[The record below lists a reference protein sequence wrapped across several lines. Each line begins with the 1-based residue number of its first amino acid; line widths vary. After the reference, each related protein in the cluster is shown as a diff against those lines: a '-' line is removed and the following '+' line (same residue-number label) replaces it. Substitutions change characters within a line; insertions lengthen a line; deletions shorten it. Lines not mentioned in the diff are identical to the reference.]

1 MSEIHELTAQQ
12 RERLKTIFENAI
24 ALPPSDRHE
33 FAAAASADDAGLQVE
48 LLALIEAYAGSD
60 EYFEKLAGEL
70 VTPVIQAVVE
80 EPDESFGVGQ
90 TVSHYEVIEKIGRGG
105 MGVVYK
111 ARDTRLGRTVALKFL
126 PQRHAA
132 NPVAR
137 DRLLAEAQAA
147 SALDHPNIGVVY
159 EIGETESERPF
170 IAMAWYEGETLK
182 EKVGRG
188 QLSVPEVQSV
198 AAQLG
203 SALAAAHSAGIV
215 HCDVKPANVLVTKP
229 GAVKLVDFGIAKL
242 VSAEAAG
249 EGTTAGT
256 PAYMSPEQTR
266 GSPIDARTDLWSLGV
281 LLYESLTG
289 RRPFRGE
296 TDAIVVEN
304 IQTAEPDPIALSRPD
319 APAGLCRVVECC
331 LRKDAAE
338 RYQSADEFSEALRRI
353 EADDRQG
360 DRAMSPA
367 VPWSGT
373 RRYRWALVAV
383 PVILIA
389 AAVWQGTDYARRAPA
404 PDVAGA
410 TAEPI
415 TVAVIPFA
423 NRDSVASEEH
433 LVSGFTDEVLGTLG
447 SAGGLRVIARSSS
460 AALARQGLSPIAIG
474 QSLGAGAIVQGN
486 VARVGQRLHVSVQ
499 LQGVADGAVI
509 WSREYDRPV
518 DEAFAVQQEVSGSI
532 VRALDPAGI
541 GTSLATQ
548 ARRPTYDSDAYEMYL
563 KGRLSWSQR
572 TERDLEQALAYF
584 GGALDRDPGFAL
596 AHSGMAA
603 AYMNMSNFGFMPPEV
618 ALARADVASARAI
631 ALDSSSVDAAAVR
644 GYALASLRRYAESEA
659 EFERATQLN
668 PRYPW
673 THHYYALLLMML
685 GREDEATR
693 QIRSA
698 LTLDPLSL
706 PANATLGILFGMRG
720 MHVQARAQ
728 YEHAMSLSPD
738 FALTRQYFGALAASE
753 GRYAE
758 AIELLE
764 PAVKSA
770 PRFPGVR
777 ATLAY
782 AYSRGGRH
790 ADSRRVAAELRASVR
805 DERAR
810 LNLALGHA
818 LLGNPDTAFA
828 MLQTARWDVPTLIE
842 LRANPLLS
850 GFRADPRYRVLLAKH
865 GLKP

>member
-1 MSEIHELTAQQ
+1 MSEIHELSAKQ
-12 RERLKTIFENAI
+12 RERLQTIFEDAI
-24 ALPPSDRHE
+24 ALPPSDRPG
-33 FAAAASADDAGLQVE
+33 FASAASADDAVLEAE
-48 LLALIEAYAGSD
+48 LLSLIEAYGRNDA
-60 EYFEKLAGEL
+60 YFERLAGEL
-70 VTPVIQAVVE
+70 VTPVIMAVVH

-90 TVSHYEVIEKIGRGG
+90 AVSHYEVIEKIGRGG

-137 DRLLAEAQAA
+137 DRLLSEAQAA

-182 EKVGRG
+182 DKVGRG
-188 QLSVPEVQSV
+188 KLSIPEILNV

-242 VSAEAAG
+242 ASAEAAG
-249 EGTTAGT
+249 DGATAGT

-266 GSPIDARTDLWSLGV
+266 GQAIDARTDLWSLGV

-296 TDAIVVEN
+296 SDSAVVEN
-304 IQTAEPDPIALSRPD
+304 IQTAEPDPVAVSRPD
-319 APAGLCRVVECC
+319 APAELCRVVERC

-338 RYQSADEFSEALRRI
+338 RFQSADEFSEVLRRI
-353 EADDRQG
+353 ETANRQSEG
-360 DRAMSPA
+360 GASPA
-367 VPWSGT
+367 MPGIAT

-383 PVILIA
+383 PVILLA

-404 PDVAGA
+404 RAVAGA

-415 TVAVIPFA
+415 IVAVIPFA
-423 NRDSVASEEH
+423 NRDSVASDEH
-433 LVSGFTDEVLGTLG
+433 LVSGFTDEVIGTLG
-447 SAGGLRVIARSSS
+447 SADALRVIERSSS
-460 AALARQGLSPIAIG
+460 AALARRGLSPIAIG
-474 QSLGAGAIVQGN
+474 QSLGAGAIVQGE
-486 VARVGQRLHVSVQ
+486 VARIGKRLHVSVQ
-499 LQGVADGAVI
+499 LTGVADGAVL

-518 DEAFAVQQEVSGSI
+518 NEAFAVQQDVSVSI
-532 VRALDPAGI
+532 LRALDPAGVRS
-541 GTSLATQ
+541 SLAQ

-563 KGRLSWSQR
+563 KGRLSWSHR
-572 TERDLEQALAYF
+572 TKAGHEQALAYF

-603 AYMNMSNFGFMPPEV
+603 AYLSMSNFGYMPPEV

-644 GYALASLRRYAESEA
+644 GYLLASLRRYAESEA
-659 EFERATQLN
+659 EFARATRLN

-685 GREDEATR
+685 GREDEATTR
-693 QIRSA
+693 IRSA
-698 LTLDPLSL
+698 LRLDPLSQ

-738 FALTRQYFGALAASE
+738 FALTRQYFGALVAHE
-753 GRYAE
+753 GRYNE

-764 PAVKSA
+764 PAVRSA
-770 PRFPGVR
+770 PDFPGIR

-782 AYSRGGRH
+782 AYSRAGRT
-790 ADSRRVAAELRASVR
+790 ADARRLTAELRGSGK

-818 LLGNPDTAFA
+818 LLGNPDSAFA
-828 MLQTARWDVPTLIE
+828 MLETARWDVPTLIE

-850 GFRADPRYRVLLAKH
+850 GLRADPRYRVLLAQH

>member
-1 MSEIHELTAQQ
+1 MSDSHELTTDQ
-12 RERLKTIFENAI
+12 RERLKTIFEEAI
-24 ALPPSDRHE
+24 ALPPPDRLA
-33 FAAAASADDAGLQVE
+33 FASEASADDAVLRAE
-48 LLALIEAYAGSD
+48 LLSLISAYAGSD
-60 EYFEKLAGEL
+60 EYFERLAGEL
-70 VTPVIQAVVE
+70 VTPALLAVTD

-90 TVSHYEVIEKIGRGG
+90 TVSHYEVIERIGRGG

-147 SALDHPNIGVVY
+147 SALDHPNIGIVY

-170 IAMAWYEGETLK
+170 IAMAWYEGETLR

-188 QLSVPEVQSV
+188 QLSIPEIFNV
-198 AAQLG
+198 AGQLG

-249 EGTTAGT
+249 DGATAGT

-266 GSPIDARTDLWSLGV
+266 GLPIDARTDLWSLGV
-281 LLYESLTG
+281 LIYESLTG

-296 TDAIVVEN
+296 TDTIVVEN
-304 IQTAEPDPIALSRPD
+304 IQTAEPDSIAVSRPD
-319 APAGLCRVVECC
+319 APGELCRVVECC
-331 LRKDAAE
+331 LQKDPAE
-338 RYQSADEFSEALRRI
+338 RYQSADDFSDALRRI
-353 EADDRQG
+353 ATDNRQT
-360 DRAMSPA
+360 DRAKSPA
-367 VPWSGT
+367 VLGISN

-383 PVILIA
+383 PTILIA
-389 AAVWQGTDYARRAPA
+389 AAVWQGTDYARRPPASDVTAAP
-404 PDVAGA
+404 
-410 TAEPI
+410 PI

-433 LVSGFTDEVLGTLG
+433 LVSGFTDEVIGTLG
-447 SAGGLRVIARSSS
+447 SASALRVIARSSS

-474 QSLGAGAIVQGN
+474 QSLGAGAIVQGD

-499 LQGVADGAVI
+499 LTGVADGAVI

-532 VRALDPAGI
+532 LRALDPGGI
-541 GTSLATQ
+541 GSSRTTQ
-548 ARRPTYDSDAYEMYL
+548 ARRPTDDSDAYELYL

-572 TERDLEQALAYF
+572 TEAALEQALAYF
-584 GGALDRDPGFAL
+584 LGALERDPDFAL

-603 AYMNMSNFGFMPPEV
+603 AYLNMSNFGYMPPEV
-618 ALARADVASARAI
+618 ALAHADVASARAI

-659 EFERATQLN
+659 EFERAIRLN

-706 PANATLGILFGMRG
+706 PANATLGILLGMRG
-720 MHVQARAQ
+720 VYAQSRAQ
-728 YEHAMSLSPD
+728 YEHAMSLNPD
-738 FALTRQYFGALAASE
+738 FALTRQYFGALTARE

-764 PAVKSA
+764 PALSST

-777 ATLAY
+777 ATLAF
-782 AYSRGGRH
+782 AYSRAGRTVD
-790 ADSRRVAAELRASVR
+790 ARRLSAELRATVKN
-805 DERAR
+805 ERAR
-810 LNLALGHA
+810 LNLALGYA
-818 LLGNPDTAFA
+818 LLGSPDTAFA
-828 MLQTARWDVPTLIE
+828 MLETARWDVPTLIE
-842 LRANPLLS
+842 LRANPLLD
-850 GFRADPRYRVLLAKH
+850 GFRADPRYRVLLSKH

>member
-1 MSEIHELTAQQ
+1 MSEIHELTPQQ
-12 RERLKTIFENAI
+12 RERLKTIFENAT
-24 ALPPSDRHE
+24 ALPPSDRQG

-48 LLALIEAYAGSD
+48 LRALIEAYAGSD

-70 VTPVIQAVVE
+70 VTPVIQAVVH

-137 DRLLAEAQAA
+137 DRLLSEAQAA

-159 EIGETESERPF
+159 EIGETDSERPF

-182 EKVGRG
+182 QKVGRG
-188 QLSVPEVQSV
+188 QLSIPEVLSV

-296 TDAIVVEN
+296 TDSVVVEN
-304 IQTAEPDPIALSRPD
+304 IQTAEPDPIAVSRPD
-319 APAGLCRVVECC
+319 APAELCRVVERC

-338 RYQSADEFSEALRRI
+338 RFQSADEFSEVLRRMEI
-353 EADDRQG
+353 ESRQAE
-360 DRAMSPA
+360 RSVSPEVRGA
-367 VPWSGT
+367 GI
-373 RRYRWALVAV
+373 RRYRWALAGV

-389 AAVWQGTDYARRAPA
+389 AAVWGGKDYARRTASDVVAAPA
-404 PDVAGA
+404 Q
-410 TAEPI
+410 PI

-433 LVSGFTDEVLGTLG
+433 IVSGFTDEVIGTLG
-447 SAGGLRVIARSSS
+447 SAGALRVIARSSS

-474 QSLGAGAIVQGN
+474 QSLGAGAIVEGN
-486 VARVGQRLHVSVQ
+486 VARIGKRLHVSVQ
-499 LQGVADGAVI
+499 LTGVADGAVL

-518 DEAFAVQQEVSGSI
+518 NEAFAVQQEVSGSI
-532 VRALDPAGI
+532 IRALDPGGI
-541 GTSLATQ
+541 GSSRAFQ

-563 KGRLSWSQR
+563 KGRLSWNQR
-572 TERDLEQALAYF
+572 TEASLKQALAYF
-584 GGALDRDPGFAL
+584 YGALERDPEFAL

-603 AYMNMSNFGFMPPEV
+603 AYVNMSNFGYMPPGV
-618 ALARADVASARAI
+618 ALAHADVASARAV

-644 GYALASLRRYAESEA
+644 GYLLASLRRYADSEA
-659 EFERATQLN
+659 EFERAIRLN

-685 GREDEATR
+685 GRDEEATR
-693 QIRSA
+693 EIRSS

-706 PANATLGILFGMRG
+706 PANATLGILLGIRG
-720 MHVQARAQ
+720 MYSQSRAQ

-738 FALTRQYFGALAASE
+738 FALTRQYFGALVARE
-753 GRYAE
+753 GRYNE

-764 PAVKSA
+764 PAVRST
-770 PRFPGVR
+770 PDFPGTR

-782 AYSRGGRH
+782 AYSRAGRT
-790 ADSRRVAAELRASVR
+790 ADARRLAAELRASVK

-810 LNLALGHA
+810 VNLALGHA
-818 LLGNPDTAFA
+818 MLGNPDTAFA
-828 MLQTARWDVPTLIE
+828 MLQTARWDAPTLIE

-850 GFRADPRYRVLLAKH
+850 GFRADPRYRLLLSKH